1 MKSIIILFISFS
13 IIFCKTSKEMMK
25 EFTKCAKAQIGMP
38 FVNYDARGPKEFS
51 NTGLVWY
58 CRALAGLS
66 TKGPI
71 YVSWKKVPKPK
82 IGCHV
87 YGIVKDK
94 GASVDTEGLGIVI
107 GVNPTIVV
115 QGDATKGV
123 LTVKKFVEDSKFVRT
138 EYIYLDF

>member
-1 MKSIIILFISFS
+1 MKSIIILFLSFS

-25 EFTKCAKAQIGMP
+25 DFTKCAKAQIGMP

-71 YVSWKKVPKPK
+71 YVSWKKVEKPK

-94 GASVDTEGLGIVI
+94 GASVDTENLGVI
-107 GVNPTIVV
+107 IAVNPTIIV
-115 QGDATKGV
+115 QGDESKGI
-123 LTVKKFVEDSKFVRT
+123 LISKQFIEDPKYVRT
-138 EYIYLDF
+138 EYIYLDR

>member
-1 MKSIIILFISFS
+1 MFLMMQEDLQNFVIVDLFDIA
-13 IIFCKTSKEMMK
+13 E
-25 EFTKCAKAQIGMP
+25 
-38 FVNYDARGPKEFS
+38 
-51 NTGLVWY
+51 LW
-58 CRALAGLS
+58 LA
-66 TKGPI
+66 TGPI
-71 YVSWKKVPKPK
+71 YVSWKKVEKPK

-115 QGDATKGV
+115 QGDASKGV
-123 LTVKKFVEDSKFVRT
+123 LVSKKFIEDPKYVRT

>member
-1 MKSIIILFISFS
+1 MKSILILFLSFS
-13 IIFCKTSKEMMK
+13 IILCKTSEEKMRD
-25 EFTKCAKAQIGMP
+25 FTNCARAQIGKRY
-38 FVNYDARGPKEFS
+38 VNYDARGPSEFS

-71 YVSWKKVPKPK
+71 YVSWKKVEKPK

-115 QGDATKGV
+115 QGDASKGV
-123 LTVKKFVEDSKFVRT
+123 LVSKKFIEDPKYVRT

>member
-1 MKSIIILFISFS
+1 
-13 IIFCKTSKEMMK
+13 MMK
-25 EFTKCAKAQIGMP
+25 DFTKCAKAQIGKP
-38 FVNYDARGPKEFS
+38 YVSYDARGPSEFCNS
-51 NTGLVWY
+51 GLVWY

-66 TKGPI
+66 TTGPI
-71 YVSWKKVPKPK
+71 YVSWKKVEKPK

-94 GASVDTEGLGIVI
+94 GASVDTENLGIVI

-115 QGDATKGV
+115 QGDASKGV
-123 LTVKKFVEDSKFVRT
+123 LVSKKFIEDPKYVRT

>member
-1 MKSIIILFISFS
+1 MKSILILFLSFS
-13 IIFCKTSKEMMK
+13 IIFCKTSEEKMRD
-25 EFTKCAKAQIGMP
+25 FTKCAKAQIGMP

-71 YVSWKKVPKPK
+71 YVSWKKVEKPK

-87 YGIVKDK
+87 YGIIKDK

-115 QGDATKGV
+115 QGDASKGV
-123 LTVKKFVEDSKFVRT
+123 LVSKKFIEDPKYVRT

>member
-1 MKSIIILFISFS
+1 MKSILILFLSFS
-13 IIFCKTSKEMMK
+13 IIFCKTSEEKMRD
-25 EFTKCAKAQIGMP
+25 FANCARAQIGKP
-38 FVNYDARGPKEFS
+38 YVNYDARGPSEFS

-58 CRALAGLS
+58 CRTVAGLS
-66 TKGPI
+66 TTGPI

-123 LTVKKFVEDSKFVRT
+123 LTVKKFVEDPKFVRT

>member
-1 MKSIIILFISFS
+1 MKSIIILFLSFS

-25 EFTKCAKAQIGMP
+25 DFTKCAKAQIGMP

-71 YVSWKKVPKPK
+71 YVSWKKVEKPK

-115 QGDATKGV
+115 QGDASKGV
-123 LTVKKFVEDSKFVRT
+123 LVSKKFIEDPKYVRT
-138 EYIYLDF
+138 EYIDLDF